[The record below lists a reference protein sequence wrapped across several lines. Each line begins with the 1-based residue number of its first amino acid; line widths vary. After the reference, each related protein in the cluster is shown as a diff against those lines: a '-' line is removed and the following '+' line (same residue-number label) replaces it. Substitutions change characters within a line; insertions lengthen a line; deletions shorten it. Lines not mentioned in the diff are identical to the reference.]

1 MAWQAHRRGTCMT
14 FQPSHHREGAEP
26 SSGPWPESDGP
37 ASRADSPAADP
48 APADSTSANTLSAA
62 LIARA
67 MAGDQHALAD
77 LWTAHRRYA
86 ATVILAH
93 KPASADLEDLL
104 QETARSMLAK
114 VHTLSDPASFL
125 PWLRMVALNVARLA
139 GRKHAA
145 NKVAYGLDAAHEAD
159 ASPSLSPASSRIA
172 SASHAAPAPVD
183 SRAHPADATVL
194 AAHADDLLALSER
207 IPEDYREPLLLKCL
221 RNMSYREIAATLG
234 LSETTVETRIARARR
249 MLRELASAAEDGRP
263 LVARISAPP
272 SASAGP
278 SAGPRRAA
286 HPDA

>member
-1 MAWQAHRRGTCMT
+1 
-14 FQPSHHREGAEP
+14 
-26 SSGPWPESDGP
+26 
-37 ASRADSPAADP
+37 
-48 APADSTSANTLSAA
+48 
-62 LIARA
+62 
-67 MAGDQHALAD
+67 MAGDQHSLAD

-114 VHTLSDPASFL
+114 VHTLSDPAAFL

-159 ASPSLSPASSRIA
+159 VSPSPASSRIA
-172 SASHAAPAPVD
+172 SASHTAPAPVD
-183 SRAHPADATVL
+183 SRAHPADATLL
-194 AAHADDLLALSER
+194 AAHADDLLALSQR

-249 MLRELASAAEDGRP
+249 MLRELASAAEHGRP